1 MKLKRILAGIT
12 ACTIVGSTMLTMPVS
27 ARTTTKVENV
37 SLSDLMNTAKM
48 AADLKDDITPEKQ
61 AEILDKFDTNGN
73 GQISIGELLAVAQ
86 RVARTNES
94 DIVNEYGTA
103 DSEETTETTLE
114 TSETTETTE
123 VTTETT
129 EETTTTTEAIA
140 FNPVILIDGTEYKDG
155 DTFTAEANGVY
166 EVDATDTENEI
177 TVSLTGSQDDDEN
190 NLVRVNGNKF
200 EVIADG
206 KLTIT
211 VKTADGQEKTI
222 TLNVIT
228 EKSLADVAKSN
239 LYISYLYEGENYY
252 SDDYKGFSNE
262 IGKNIFN
269 NEEIEDSEQYWED
282 KAQDFRHEK
291 ISGGTIYTGIGGK
304 VEIKGFAIRNNNVSV
319 IRGSAGRY
327 EDYNT
332 SDKITYISTDTNK
345 VTIDENG
352 IITGIASTD
361 GSVEIIVMVNGTEFS
376 RFNVSVCD
384 ATYSVMETSDEKY
397 AFDYYYDSMRYYQ
410 YTLLTEG
417 KYVENASQ
425 GKALSLK
432 DLQNQVGAE
441 NVKSVSVKNFD
452 GTEIKIED
460 TDITDENG
468 VMYYADTTTST
479 VYYAITSETGE
490 GSFKVNVGNGMIVT
504 VKVLDM
510 EQYKKNIANIPGEL
524 TVEIQGYV
532 ATTTNKNSAYIY
544 GIYFAEGE
552 TFNLSDIVR
561 VNGVEN
567 PEITVKSFLY
577 ISRGWV
583 EATDENDE
591 KQSIDYDPFTKTFTV
606 RELTEENSSIPQRIT
621 FTYKASDGTIKE
633 GGIYAFIGR
642 QIVVFDP
649 EYFGYASEITYPYSV
664 DMNNQKIYLSKSEF
678 EEEDPI
684 NELNL
689 LIRLV
694 GRTDENGKYNIS
706 ISDGGKMIYTV
717 DNEKMLKVISGHYGD
732 SLEWA
737 DGYDLST
744 AKAGDTV
751 TINVINEDNPKFK
764 NSFTIEVVDE
774 LPKAVIN
781 GAGTDTFTYPA
792 KNKSNQTITFTD
804 IVDVNNLPDDCTLVP
819 YIEDASGN
827 VEYIDADGNKVNA
840 SGTVNASGIKIIRND
855 KHYSITGID
864 VASAS
869 KVGTDTS
876 MSVRVKVLD
885 GKGNTITVSDPIELS
900 VKGENSAANDSLS
913 MTINGITKEIGTQT
927 ADFGTI
933 YVKENGTTTY
943 STNGTGKYATIT
955 PDIINGNEALT
966 IANGSI
972 TANKLTVSN
981 SETNGQTVTFK
992 FGNNR
997 KATAKIVI
1005 VRPVSYAPAYV
1016 GEGYIDVTGI
1026 VYYVDDEGK
1035 DVAKPAFA
1043 TKVNKDNEPV
1053 LTDGLVTKGFT
1064 EKDKQE
1070 YVNTI
1075 FTTYT
1080 LQGIDIE
1087 VKEGKAG
1094 KRPRVLTDTAYISF
1108 DENASVIEI
1117 AGEDVIKNLSAGNA
1131 YITDTNTNTQEG
1143 YRWYPTIASI
1153 GFKVTMKPMYGE
1165 NEDFDREYQISV
1177 YDYNKNLLCRGI
1189 KKVVARI
1196 KPTIEVTQVANENN
1210 SKFTYKFNEEALR
1223 GWTVTDVEIS
1233 SLVKNSPEYNSD
1245 DNTFSFET
1253 KYDNTSALT
1262 IAYTLEKDGVI
1273 YKEKIYTKI
1282 DKTTAPTIACDM
1294 THINSDEPDGYI
1306 YEYKLNEPE
1315 GWTAEEVT
1323 AKDVFSKVIESQYD
1337 NATKTL
1343 KAKKSVREITV
1354 KLKKNDANIVLE
1366 TTNDV
1371 KEPVWERKVSLVREQ
1386 NTGNKEFIYRIGA
1399 SIDGSWVVD
1408 SVTSDD
1414 TEAEVKYDKETG
1426 KVTIKYRDAISAD
1439 KSVSLKFSCKGQ
1451 NYPDITMTQTIK
1463 QTVIYNAE
1471 PKVSIRSENNTDN
1484 QAFEFYVDTPIGWDI
1499 ESAVAVDSDD
1509 CETAKNNKMLTLTYK
1524 NPIKTAEKTQKVKIT
1539 FKHYDYG
1546 WVYITKEFDIPVN
1559 IVDTSNLIK
1568 LSSINAEE
1576 NTFQYRITLPTGFD
1590 NVDSVTTEETGYT
1603 VTTPQY
1609 NLFTVT
1615 FPEGTTTY
1623 PTPTVKLICSKKNP
1637 YGKITMTVKL
1647 NAPQIDM
1654 PEDILVLTGNTDNK
1668 EFKYGINSFDDW
1680 KISWTEEL
1688 YTEGFTKTTSN
1699 GTITLTKK
1707 KGVVEADT
1715 EAKMLVHFHS
1725 EFLGVDYYK
1734 KVKADIPKKDFPELV
1749 FENTEVT
1756 SNDNIIFVYKLTS
1769 PTDWDISTDVISDNG
1784 FGATYDKDNGTITV
1798 TKLSPNPIGSDTYVT
1813 IRCKITKTEDGVTYT
1828 SKQDIT
1834 LTAKYTD
1841 LTANNADTEPGD
1853 EP

>member
-166 EVDATDTENEI
+166 EVDATDAENEI

-228 EKSLADVAKSN
+228 EKSLADVAKSS

-319 IRGSAGRY
+319 IRGSASQY

-376 RFNVSVCD
+376 RFNVYVSS

-432 DLQNQVGAE
+432 NLQNQVGAE

-452 GTEIKIED
+452 GTEINIED

-510 EQYKKNIANIPGEL
+510 EQYKNYQTTLPESLIFEFRDRK
-524 TVEIQGYV
+524 VV
-532 ATTTNKNSAYIY
+532 ATAENTTANA
-544 GIYFAEGE
+544 GIYYLTEGE
-552 TFNLSDIVR
+552 TFSLSDIVK
-561 VNGVEN
+561 VNGVDD
-567 PEITVKSFLY
+567 PKITVTNSQDGKPTQNL
-577 ISRGWV
+577 
-583 EATDENDE
+583 
-591 KQSIDYDPFTKTFTV
+591 DYNPLTKTFTA
-606 RELTEENSSIPQRIT
+606 RELTEENSGYIYDTIDLNYT
-621 FTYKASDGTIKE
+621 ASDGTTRK
-633 GGIYAFIGR
+633 
-642 QIVVFDP
+642 IVFVINVCRPIVPFNP
-649 EYFGYASEITYPYSV
+649 SYFGYTDNYSSDYV
-664 DMNNQKIYLSKSEF
+664 DMNGGKIYITKKMLPNSVNF
-678 EEEDPI
+678 I
-684 NELNL
+684 NDMRGKFISFADDINGLYPKNNMY
-689 LIRLV
+689 
-694 GRTDENGKYNIS
+694 GRAYIK
-706 ISDGGKMIYTV
+706 YTV
-717 DNEKMLKVISGHYGD
+717 DNEKMFKLTEYGIIF
-732 SLEWA
+732 A
-737 DGYDLST
+737 DGYNYVTS
-744 AKAGDTV
+744 KAGDTA
-751 TINVINEDNPKFK
+751 TITITDKENPNIKV
-764 NSFTIEVVDE
+764 SFTIEVVDE

-1053 LTDGLVTKGFT
+1053 LTDGLVTKDFN
-1064 EKDKQE
+1064 EKNRQE
-1070 YVNTI
+1070 YINNI

-1087 VKEGKAG
+1087 VKEEKAG
-1094 KRPRVLTDTAYISF
+1094 KRPRVLTDIPAYIYF
-1108 DENASVIEI
+1108 DEDASSITI
-1117 AGEDVIKNLSAGNA
+1117 GKSDVIKNWSTGDVVISDTMGIFEWRPKIDSECN
-1131 YITDTNTNTQEG
+1131 ITLT
-1143 YRWYPTIASI
+1143 
-1153 GFKVTMKPMYGE
+1153 KPSHYSEE
-1165 NEDFDREYQISV
+1165 NKDFEREYLISIR
-1177 YDYNKNLLCRGI
+1177 DRNKNILCKDV

-1196 KPTIEVTQVANENN
+1196 KPTIEVTQIANENN

-1223 GWTVTDVEIS
+1223 GWTVTNIDVLS
-1233 SLVKNSPEYNSD
+1233 SYVKSSPKYNSAD
-1245 DNTFSFET
+1245 KTFSFET
-1253 KYDNTSALT
+1253 NNVSEFPLE
-1262 IAYTLEKDGVI
+1262 YTLEKDGVTYSQKSYLKMDI
-1273 YKEKIYTKI
+1273 
-1282 DKTTAPTIACDM
+1282 TTAPTIAGNL
-1294 THINSDEPDGYI
+1294 THVNSDEPDGYI
-1306 YEYKLNEPE
+1306 YEYKLDVPE
-1315 GWTAEEVT
+1315 GWTAEEAI
-1323 AKDVFSKVIESQYD
+1323 AKNYSGVMDYKYD
-1337 NATKTL
+1337 KATQTL
-1343 KAKKSVREITV
+1343 KAKNTVSKITA
-1354 KLKKNDANIVLE
+1354 KLKKNDANIVFE
-1366 TTNDV
+1366 TTA
-1371 KEPVWERKVSLVREQ
+1371 EIRTTVWERKVSLVREQ
-1386 NTGNKEFIYRIGA
+1386 NKENKEFIYEIN
-1399 SIDGSWVVD
+1399 SDIVGSWVVD

-1414 TEAEVKYDKETG
+1414 TEATVEYDKTTG
-1426 KVTIKYRDAISAD
+1426 KVTIKYSDAISAN
-1439 KSVSLKFSCKGQ
+1439 KKVSLKITGKGQ
-1451 NYPDITMTQTIK
+1451 HYPGTAMTQTIEH
-1463 QTVIYNAE
+1463 TVIYNEE
-1471 PKVSIRSENNTDN
+1471 PKVSIRQENNTDN
-1484 QAFEFYVDTPIGWDI
+1484 KAFEFYVDIPSAWDI
-1499 ESAVAVDSDD
+1499 ESAVALDSDD
-1509 CETAKNNKMLTLTYK
+1509 CEIAIDKNKDILTFTYK
-1524 NPIKTAEKTQKVKIT
+1524 NTVETAEKTQKVKIT
-1539 FKHYDYG
+1539 FKCDNYG
-1546 WVYITKEFDIPVN
+1546 EVYITKEFDIPVN
-1559 IVDTSNLIK
+1559 IVDTSNLVK
-1568 LSSINAEE
+1568 LNSIDAEE
-1576 NTFQYRITLPTGFD
+1576 KKFDYYITLPTGFD
-1590 NVDSVTTEETGYT
+1590 KVDNVTVEGYA
-1603 VTTPQY
+1603 VKWPDI
-1609 NLFTVT
+1609 NDKWFTVDFST
-1615 FPEGTTTY
+1615 GFSSEK
-1623 PTPTVKLICSKKNP
+1623 PTVEVICSKKNS
-1637 YGKITMTVKL
+1637 GEKITMTVEL
-1647 NAPQIDM
+1647 DVPIINM

-1668 EFKYGINSFDDW
+1668 EFKYGIKSFDDW
-1680 KISWTEEL
+1680 EISWTKEL
-1688 YTEGFTKTTSN
+1688 YTEDFTELTTE

-1707 KGVVEADT
+1707 DGAVAENTDA
-1715 EAKMLVHFHS
+1715 EMLVRFRS
-1725 EFLGVDYYK
+1725 ESLGVDYYK
-1734 KVKADIPKKDFPELV
+1734 KVKADIPKKDFPELA

-1756 SNDNIIFVYKLTS
+1756 SNDNMTFVYQ
-1769 PTDWDISTDVISDNG
+1769 ISNLDDFDGWNISAKAARPNGFSINYDDNGKITAKRASSTIISD
-1784 FGATYDKDNGTITV
+1784 TD
-1798 TKLSPNPIGSDTYVT
+1798 VT
-1813 IRCKITKTEDGVTYT
+1813 IRCKITKTEYGVTYT
-1828 SKQDIT
+1828 SEQDIT

-1841 LTANNADTEPGD
+1841 LTANNADPEPGD